1 MFNFLVMMK
10 EGETVALLTDGGYN
24 VTFMN
29 SERRTSVR
37 GTVSVDDDSQR
48 VSVCR
53 HIHNEKHIGAA
64 ANQFDG
70 VAYIL

>member
-1 MFNFLVMMK
+1 MFNFLVMMQ
-10 EGETVALLTDGGYN
+10 EGETVALLADGCYN
-24 VTFMN
+24 VTFLN
-29 SERRTSVR
+29 SERRTCVR
-37 GTVSVDDDSQR
+37 GTVSVDDEHQR
-48 VSVCR
+48 ISVCR

>member
-1 MFNFLVMMK
+1 MFNFLVVMK
-10 EGETVALLTDGGYN
+10 EGETVALLTDGGYS

-37 GTVSVDDDSQR
+37 SAVSVDDERQR
-48 VSVCR
+48 LSVCR

-70 VAYIL
+70 VAYLC

>member
-10 EGETVALLTDGGYN
+10 EGQTVALLTDGGYN

-29 SERRTSVR
+29 SDRRTSVR
-37 GTVSVDDDSQR
+37 GTVSVDDERQR

-53 HIHNEKHIGAA
+53 HIHHDTYVGPAA
-64 ANQFDG
+64 IQFDD